1 MQDKLLN
8 MSKSQTVLLSDM
20 VPFHINV
27 VTVVYLEALSCSCKY
42 WTDVYLST
50 AENSSKQTLCASV
63 WMTSDIKQTTMPRG
77 FREAI
82 FKEPNQWKDF
92 GLSATDR
99 LENSGGTARWRNAL
113 VIWFFYGIFV
123 AQTQNWNISSLICIS
138 IQWLLHVIYEIY
150 KILLH
155 YIFFKKK
162 WTKNLSTS
170 ETM

>member
-1 MQDKLLN
+1 

-20 VPFHINV
+20 VPFHINM

-77 FREAI
+77 FKEAI
-82 FKEPNQWKDF
+82 FKELNLWKDF

-99 LENSGGTARWRNAL
+99 LESTGGTARWRNAL
-113 VIWFFYGIFV
+113 VIWYFLWDICCINTKLEYQQPHLHFYTV
-123 AQTQNWNISSLICIS
+123 VTACNIWDI
-138 IQWLLHVIYEIY
+138 
-150 KILLH
+150 
-155 YIFFKKK
+155 
-162 WTKNLSTS
+162 
-170 ETM
+170 